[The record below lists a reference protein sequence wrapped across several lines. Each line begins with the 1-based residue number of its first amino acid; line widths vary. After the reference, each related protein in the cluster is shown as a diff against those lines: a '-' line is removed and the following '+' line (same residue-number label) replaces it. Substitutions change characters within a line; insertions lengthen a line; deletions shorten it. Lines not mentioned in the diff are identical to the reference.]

1 MLCYMLIGVKCV
13 DCHICIPPPPAATI
27 AALNADELS
36 VAPVG
41 SARYG
46 AFVTSMPLEHPVE
59 PSAEDIAAKTSS
71 ASIVTDAGAAPAP
84 ARVRPDGFKT
94 AIDTAGSEL
103 TSQQQPAMQVNTTIA
118 GSLRTTDR
126 MNATPPKQ
134 VA

>member
-1 MLCYMLIGVKCV
+1 MWTA
-13 DCHICIPPPPAATI
+13 IPPPPAATI

-71 ASIVTDAGAAPAP
+71 ASIVTDACAAP